1 MHRTSRA
8 ETHSFAADGA
18 RQRADERSCV
28 DALPSGLSDDK
39 RAEVIDQLRRVIA
52 WEVDA
57 QVGVQRAVQDMP
69 PLIADT
75 LLDYFEVRLKPGVD
89 LSALD

>member
-1 MHRTSRA
+1 MVRFNVPTSGRASMHY
-8 ETHSFAADGA
+8 
-18 RQRADERSCV
+18 
-28 DALPSGLSDDK
+28 LPGMSDDK
-39 RAEVIDQLRRVIA
+39 RADVIDQLRRVIA

>member
-1 MHRTSRA
+1 MHY
-8 ETHSFAADGA
+8 
-18 RQRADERSCV
+18 
-28 DALPSGLSDDK
+28 LPVMSEDK
-39 RAEVIDQLRRVIA
+39 RAEVVDQLRRVIA
-52 WEVDA
+52 WEVAA

-75 LLDYFEVRLKPGVD
+75 LLDYFEVRLKPEAD